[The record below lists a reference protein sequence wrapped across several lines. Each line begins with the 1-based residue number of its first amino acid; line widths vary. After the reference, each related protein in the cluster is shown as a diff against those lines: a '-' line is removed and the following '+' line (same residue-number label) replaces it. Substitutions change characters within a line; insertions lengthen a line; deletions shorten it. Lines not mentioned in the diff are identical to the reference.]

1 MDSIHLGERDVHPRW
16 TGDMRVVEVEGEP
29 ISPEDFHGS
38 SRDWIDI
45 HVKKQQRADV
55 LGLTASFPPKRTFGR
70 KTGNG
75 SRERS
80 RSKRPRAP
88 RLPEDDIKVV
98 IRPRDGLDTSRQN
111 EVKIQRGILMAAKIS
126 TEEASGDVFRVNKDQ
141 NVMVVSTPVLEN
153 AQRYRGLLE
162 ILLDGK
168 RFGVAAYATPPE
180 NTAKG
185 FILGIPEEDAEEDI
199 NGNLIGARNPSI

>member
-16 TGDMRVVEVEGEP
+16 TGDMRVVEIEGEP

-75 SRERS
+75 PRERS

-88 RLPEDDIKVV
+88 RHPEDDIKVV

-111 EVKIQRGILMAAKIS
+111 EVKIQWGILMAAKIS
-126 TEEASGDVFRVNKDQ
+126 TEKASGDVFRVNKDK
-141 NVMVVSTPVLEN
+141 NIMVVSAPVLEN
-153 AQRYRGLLE
+153 AQRYWGIVE

-168 RFGVAAYATPPE
+168 RFGVSSVRVATGKHRQGGHPR
-180 NTAKG
+180 NTG
-185 FILGIPEEDAEEDI
+185 GGHGRRHQRQPDWSQESLD
-199 NGNLIGARNPSI
+199 